1 MPNLANEIL
10 DFFSIDTVTNPIENK
25 QTPKSID
32 DFISQPQ
39 YIETLDLHRFSK
51 IVNILKNEGIL
62 ISAGLIPNGNIPIS
76 NELLI
81 APSYNKSV
89 ADYGSY
95 NFIVNGFT
103 SIADKFTNSVRPVVV
118 ISKDGKPDIGTAF
131 LLGNS
136 HTIITARH
144 VVEDADIITITNDK
158 GEVAKIKEI
167 SFPNDKNIDIA
178 LILVENYVFSH
189 CKPFNATDAKILEN
203 VLTIGYPP
211 IPGFDAFQLYE
222 ISTINNSYKF
232 SNGQIIGKENSY
244 LDGIEYLILNAKVKG
259 GNSGS
264 PVINYKGNVVGMVI
278 QIPMDSEDAQKIDK
292 LGYGIVTPFSEIR
305 KFLTDAEKSGEL
317 VTYQCKNID
326 NGAKMIK

>member
-10 DFFSIDTVTNPIENK
+10 EFFSINTISNSFVKK

-32 DFISQPQ
+32 EFVSQAQ
-39 YIETLDLHRFSK
+39 HIDSLDLHKFVKTIS
-51 IVNILKNEGIL
+51 ILKNEGHL
-62 ISAGLIPNGNIPIS
+62 ISAGLLPNGNIPIA

-81 APSYNKSV
+81 APSYDEEF

-95 NFIVNGFT
+95 NFLIHGFV
-103 SIADKFTNSVRPVVV
+103 SIAETFSNSVRPIVVL
-118 ISKDGKPDIGTAF
+118 SKDGIPDIGTAF
-131 LLGNS
+131 LLGNI

-144 VVEDADIITITNDK
+144 VVENAKLITITNDK
-158 GEVAKIKEI
+158 GEFAKIKHI

-178 LILVENYVFSH
+178 FILIENFVFSH
-189 CKPFNATDAKILEN
+189 CKPFNATNAKILEN

-222 ISTINNSYKF
+222 ISSINNSYKF

-264 PVINYKGNVVGMVI
+264 PVINNKGNIVGMVI
-278 QIPMDSEDAQKIDK
+278 QIPMDSKDAEKIDK

-305 KFLTDAEKSGEL
+305 KYLNGSEKFVELTTFICENNKE
-317 VTYQCKNID
+317 
-326 NGAKMIK
+326 GAIMIK